1 MMKRF
6 SGVLAALVLVLAV
19 AACGDDEGSG
29 GETSSATDPG
39 ATSRTHSPQPTDASG
54 ARCTYVQTTSPSK
67 AVEPPAQTAA
77 YNGTVEATL
86 STNVGDIDLT
96 LDAAAAPCTVNSF
109 TSLAS
114 QAYFDDTTCH
124 RLTTSG
130 IFVLQCG
137 DPDGTGAGGPG
148 YSFADEL
155 SGAETYPA
163 GTLAMANAG
172 PNTNG
177 SQFFLV
183 YEDSQLPAAYTVF
196 GEVSADGL
204 EVLRSIAEKGTADG
218 GGDGAPAE
226 PVDID
231 FAEIGDSTPG
241 DPAQPTSPATEASC
255 TYSEDG
261 SGSAD
266 VPPSEPTETTD
277 VAARI
282 RTSVGVI
289 PVTLDAASAP
299 CTVNSFL
306 SLADQGF
313 FDTTTCHRLTTAG
326 LRVLQCGD
334 PTGTGAGGPG
344 YSFADELDGTETYG
358 KGTLAMAN
366 AGPNTN
372 GSQFFMVY
380 GDSQLPPA
388 YTVFGSIAP
397 AGLKVLSKVAAAG
410 VKGGGG
416 DGPPK
421 TTVRISGVTVG

>member
-86 STNVGDIDLT
+86 STDVGDIDLT

>member
-1 MMKRF
+1 MVKRF
-6 SGVLAALVLVLAV
+6 SGVVAALVLVLGV
-19 AACGDDEGSG
+19 TACGDDNDG
-29 GETSSATDPG
+29 GDPTSAADPSSA
-39 ATSRTHSPQPTDASG
+39 SRTHSPQPSDAAG
-54 ARCTYVQTTSPSK
+54 ASCTYVQTTSPSK
-67 AVEPPAQTAA
+67 TVDPPAETAA
-77 YNGTVEATL
+77 YNGSVEATL
-86 STNVGDIDLT
+86 ATNVGDVDVT

-196 GEVSADGL
+196 GEVSPDGL

-218 GGDGAPAE
+218 GGDGAPAD

-231 FAEIGDSTPG
+231 FAEIGDATPG

-266 VPPSEPTETTD
+266 VPPSEPTETTELS
-277 VAARI
+277 ARI
-282 RTSVGVI
+282 RTSAGVI
-289 PVTLDAASAP
+289 PVTLDAANAP

-306 SLADQGF
+306 SLADQRF
-313 FDTTTCHRLTTAG
+313 FDSTTCHRLTTEG

-380 GDSQLPPA
+380 GDSQLSPA

-397 AGLKVLSKVAAAG
+397 AGLKVLNKVAAAG

-416 DGPPK
+416 DGQPK

>member
-29 GETSSATDPG
+29 GEMSSATDPG